1 MAVKKGMSGLDL
13 RAVICELNDLM
24 PLWIGKIYQYNQD
37 AFGFRLNGEERQKYN
52 FIAESGIR
60 VHLTEKLP
68 KSPENPSGYSMYLR
82 KYLSGGRILEINQP
96 GIQRI
101 LDLTIGKS
109 EAVYHLIFEF
119 FDEGNAV
126 LCDSE
131 YTILNALKK
140 HRFKDRDII
149 SGEKYVV
156 TGKDI
161 TDFDE
166 ESAGAVLA
174 ESERDIV
181 RTLASSFMLGG
192 KYAEEICRMSG
203 IAKDTPAS
211 EAEPAKII
219 AAFNTLSENLDLRR
233 NPAVTKSGCWP
244 LIFEGEVPDETFETY
259 NQALDSYFGL
269 LKISEAEGKKKL
281 SKAEIIRKRQQ
292 EAIVK
297 FEEKVALASEKVEII
312 YANYQ
317 TIADV
322 VKSLSDASEKMSWQD
337 IEKILKNADNPMAK
351 MIKRV
356 YPSESAVDLL
366 LDGKTIKLY
375 ASESVEGNAGRYY
388 SEIKKFKKKKAGALV
403 AMEKFKPRE
412 RPEKKKAN
420 IKFLKPKWFHKFRW
434 FYTSDDVLVIGGRD
448 AGTNE
453 DIVKK
458 YLEGK
463 DTFLHADIHGG
474 SAVAVKGETD
484 CMDEAAVFAVSYS
497 NAWKSG
503 FYSADVYAVARD
515 QVSKTAESGESLKRG
530 AFVIR
535 GERKYYRNVE
545 PGISIGLQT
554 SPEYGIIG
562 GPVSAIEKREGYF
575 VRLVPGTYE
584 PNDIARKIL
593 KVLKEK
599 IPESEQKNL
608 KRVLNTESIAAFVP
622 PGGSDIAE

>member
-13 RAVICELNDLM
+13 RAVIAELNGLM
-24 PLWIGKIYQYNQD
+24 PLWIGKIYQYDQN
-37 AFGFRLNGEERQKYN
+37 AFGFRLNGEDRQK
-52 FIAESGIR
+52 FSIIAESGVR
-60 VHLTEKLP
+60 VHLTKKLP

-96 GIQRI
+96 GIQRV

-109 EAVYHLIFEF
+109 ESIYHLIFEF
-119 FDEGNAV
+119 FDEGNAI

-131 YTILNALKK
+131 YTILNALKR

-149 SGEKYVV
+149 AGEKYAV

-161 TDFDE
+161 TEYDE
-166 ESAGAVLA
+166 ESAGIVLA
-174 ESERDIV
+174 ESDKDIV

-192 KYAEEICRMSG
+192 RYAEEICRISG
-203 IAKDTPAS
+203 IAREAPAS
-211 EAEPAKII
+211 EADPAVII
-219 AAFNTLSENLDLRR
+219 AAFKTLSGDLESKKS
-233 NPAVTKSGCWP
+233 PAITKSGCWP
-244 LIFEGEVPDETFETY
+244 LIFEGEIPEETFETY
-259 NQALDSYFGL
+259 SQALDSYFGL
-269 LKISEAEGKKKL
+269 PEVSEAEVKKKL

-297 FEEKVALASEKVEII
+297 FEEKITLASEKVEII

-317 TIADV
+317 TIADI
-322 VKSLSDASEKMSWQD
+322 VKTLSDASLKMSWQE
-337 IEKILKNADNPMAK
+337 IEDILKNADNPMAK

-356 YPSESAVDLL
+356 YPSEAAVDIL

-375 ASESVEGNAGRYY
+375 ASEGVEGNAGRYY

-403 AMEKFKPRE
+403 AMERFKVTE
-412 RPEKKKAN
+412 RPERKRTD
-420 IKFLKPKWFHKFRW
+420 IKFIKPKWYHKFRW

-453 DIVKK
+453 DIVRK

-474 SAVAVKGETD
+474 SAVAVKGETE

-503 FYSADVYAVARD
+503 FYSADVYAVPRD

-535 GERKYYRNVE
+535 GERKYYRNVA
-545 PGISIGLQT
+545 PGISVGLQT

-562 GPVSAIEKREGYF
+562 GPSSAIEKRKGYF
-575 VRLVPGTYE
+575 VRIVPGTYE

-593 KVLKEK
+593 KALKEM
-599 IPESEQKNL
+599 IPENEQKNL
-608 KRVLNTESIAAFVP
+608 KKVLNTENIAAFVP

>member
-13 RAVICELNDLM
+13 KAVISELNDLM
-24 PLWIGKIYQYNQD
+24 PLWIGKIYQYNQN

-60 VHLTEKLP
+60 VHLTETLP

-96 GIQRI
+96 GIQRV

-109 EAVYHLIFEF
+109 ESSYHLIFEF
-119 FDEGNAV
+119 FDEGNAI

-131 YTILNALKK
+131 YTILNALKR

-149 SGEKYVV
+149 AGEKYAV

-161 TDFDE
+161 TDFDV

-174 ESERDIV
+174 ESDRDIV

-192 KYAEEICRMSG
+192 KYAEEICRISG
-203 IAKDTPAS
+203 IPKESPAP
-211 EAEPAKII
+211 EADPAQIL
-219 AAFNTLSENLDLRR
+219 AAFDTLSENLDLRR
-233 NPAVTKSGCWP
+233 TPAITKSGCWP
-244 LIFEGEVPDETFETY
+244 LIFEGEIPDDKFETY

-297 FEEKVALASEKVEII
+297 FEEKVAIASDKVEII

-317 TIADV
+317 TIADIV
-322 VKSLSDASEKMSWQD
+322 RTLSDASEKMSWQE
-337 IEKILKNADNPMAK
+337 IEKILKNADNTMAK

-356 YPSESAVDLL
+356 YPSESAVDIL

-375 ASESVEGNAGRYY
+375 AAESVEGNAGRYY

-412 RPEKKKAN
+412 RPEKKRTD

-463 DTFLHADIHGG
+463 DTFFHADIHGG
-474 SAVAVKGETD
+474 SAVAVKGETG

-503 FYSADVYAVARD
+503 FYSADVYAVPRD

-535 GERKYYRNVE
+535 GERKYYRNV
-545 PGISIGLQT
+545 
-554 SPEYGIIG
+554 SPEFQSGFRHRRSMVLLAG
-562 GPVSAIEKREGYF
+562 
-575 VRLVPGTYE
+575 RLLPLRRGK
-584 PNDIARKIL
+584 DILCVFSPARTSRMISQGRSL
-593 KVLKEK
+593 R
-599 IPESEQKNL
+599 S
-608 KRVLNTESIAAFVP
+608 
-622 PGGSDIAE
+622 